1 MVNKIKVN
9 LQKFFMK
16 LLLLIFTIPFITFSQ
31 SITISEGSFINI
43 FENSSFSIDGLEL
56 SPSVA
61 HTIVGPNTIARSSTP
76 ITFGDNSSIER
87 VYELSDELTDYS
99 GILSFRYLD
108 SELNGIAESDLV
120 LEVMDTNDVWN
131 NVIPNIDD
139 VNNILS
145 YDFTIFVGF
154 KKITA
159 SASSSTLTI
168 KTETL
173 NDIVR
178 VYPNPTTDKIV
189 IVSNLPQHSTLFNKA
204 GQKILESNAL
214 ELDVTDL
221 PTGVYFL
228 NLQNTQNQISTFNII
243 KK

>member
-1 MVNKIKVN
+1 MNPSI
-9 LQKFFMK
+9 
-16 LLLLIFTIPFITFSQ
+16 LLLFLSTSFCFSQ
-31 SITISEGSFINI
+31 TLSIESGSFISINS
-43 FENSSFSIDGLEL
+43 NSSISIDGLEL
-56 SPSVA
+56 SPNVA
-61 HTIVGPNTIARSSTP
+61 HTIAGPNSIARSGTP
-76 ITFGDNSSIER
+76 ITVGDNSSIER
-87 VYELSDELTDYS
+87 VYELSNELTDYS
-99 GILSFRYLD
+99 GVLSFRYLD
-108 SELNGIAESDLV
+108 SELNGIDEAELV
-120 LEVMDTNDVWN
+120 LEVLDTNDVWN
-131 NVIPNIDD
+131 NVAPIIDD

-145 YDFTIFVGF
+145 YNFTELVGF

-178 VYPNPTTDKIV
+178 VYPNPTTDKIN
-189 IVSNLPQHSTLFNKA
+189 IVSNTPQHSTLFNTA

-221 PTGVYFL
+221 PTGVYLL
-228 NLQNTQNQISTFNII
+228 NLQNTQNQISTFKII